1 MLKSIKTVF
10 NKQSV
15 IQKTLTKITVILFV
29 FMIIF
34 AISTE
39 NLFWSNVEL
48 KLESQSWIREL
59 SIEQD
64 LNKNANL
71 INKIKSK
78 ADESKQEKINEINTI
93 LSPLLKSDNKA
104 LSGYYDIDFD
114 TSFPLNSTNPAS
126 VNEMVLDHHTNTSWG
141 ENGEIFNKKPIY
153 INGALTGYVW
163 LYHKDTNVL
172 FEPFQ
177 ILTLTII
184 ALLLVSILIVNLVR
198 RYFNEIQFYLEEFTK
213 MIIQRHATTTEN
225 EDIIQKL
232 PELKPVINEL
242 SYYTEN
248 LNQMNSELEFERLRI
263 ERILEGV
270 TDGFLTFNNN
280 WQCTYINRVA
290 KELFDNVN
298 ILGLNLWE
306 ACPKIA
312 ATKTELKIKQAMIER
327 ISLHWEDIGFG
338 HLHQYYEYHAY
349 PYEDGLTV
357 FFQNVTSIKEQQNEL
372 NRLQKLNL
380 IGQLAAGIGHEI
392 RNPLTSVRGF
402 LQLLSTK
409 PNFQE
414 HCEVLEL
421 MISEIDRANLIIT
434 DFLSL
439 AKVNVEHAQYQNI
452 NDIVYN
458 LFPLMQADAF
468 NNNKEVRLN
477 LNETDN
483 IMLDT
488 NEIKQLIL
496 NIVRNGLE
504 ATHTG
509 GGVTISTLQEPA
521 KVVLAIRDDGPG
533 IPSEIQKKVG
543 TPFFTTKDTGTGL
556 GLAISQSIAQR
567 HNALFDFETGK
578 NGTSF
583 FVKFPRQME

>member
-1 MLKSIKTVF
+1 MLKNIKTML

-15 IQKTLTKITVILFV
+15 IQKTLTKITVILFI

-39 NLFWSNVEL
+39 NLFWNNVEL
-48 KLESQSWIREL
+48 KLENQSWMRES

-64 LNKNANL
+64 LNKNALL
-71 INKIKSK
+71 INRIKRK
-78 ADESKQEKINEINTI
+78 ADESKQAKINEIDTI
-93 LSPLLKSDNKA
+93 LSPLLKSDNKD
-104 LSGYYDIDFD
+104 LSGYYDIDLD
-114 TSFPLNSTNPAS
+114 TNFPLNNTKYAS
-126 VNEMVLDHHTNTSWG
+126 LKEMVLDHHTNTSWG
-141 ENGEIFNKKPIY
+141 ENGAIFTKKPVY
-153 INGALTGYVW
+153 INGTLNGYAW
-163 LYHKDTNVL
+163 LYLKATNVL

-184 ALLLVSILIVNLVR
+184 ALLLVSALIVNLVR
-198 RYFNEIQFYLEEFTK
+198 RYFNEIQFYLEEFTE
-213 MIIQRHATTTEN
+213 MIIQRHEASTEN
-225 EDIIQKL
+225 EGIIQKL
-232 PELKPVINEL
+232 PELKPLMNQL

-270 TDGFLTFNNN
+270 TDGFLTFDNN

-290 KELFDNVN
+290 KELFDNEN

-306 ACPKIA
+306 ACPRIA

-327 ISLHWEDIGFG
+327 KSLHWEDVGFG
-338 HLHQYYEYHAY
+338 QLHQYYEYHAY
-349 PYEDGLTV
+349 PFEDGLTI

-372 NRLQKLNL
+372 NRLQRVNL

-409 PNFQE
+409 PNFKEQS
-414 HCEVLEL
+414 EVLEL

-439 AKVNVEHAQYQNI
+439 AKVNVEHAKYQNI

-458 LFPLMQADAF
+458 LYPLMQADAF

-477 LNETDN
+477 LNETEN
-483 IMLDT
+483 ILLDT

-509 GGVTISTLQEPA
+509 GSVTISTLQEPA
-521 KVVLAIRDDGPG
+521 KVVLVIRDDGPG
-533 IPSEIQKKVG
+533 IPLEIQKRVG

-567 HNALFDFETGK
+567 HNASFDFETGK
-578 NGTSF
+578 
-583 FVKFPRQME
+583 MEPLLL